1 MSRTDYTIEL
11 EALKDALHRLNQE
24 ELDLNHAMQTYQQ
37 GLKHHEHCVS
47 TLTKLEQSMDK
58 SAHNVDV
65 QHVEP
70 IELSLKDV
78 FTSLEGIEQSI
89 EELPESSLESCIEL
103 LVQAEHILSA
113 GYRQIDL
120 AAATLHDA
128 TNNNSHPIV
137 SSPSTEEVHR
147 V

>member
-1 MSRTDYTIEL
+1 MSTTDYTIEL
-11 EALKDALHRLNQE
+11 EALKSALHQLDQE

-37 GLKHHEHCVS
+37 GLKHHERCVN

-58 SAHNVDV
+58 DIHNVD
-65 QHVEP
+65 VEP

-78 FTSLEGIEQSI
+78 FTVTRRYRAMPSKNFRKATIEN
-89 EELPESSLESCIEL
+89 CIEL
-103 LVQAEHILSA
+103 LVQAERILSA

-120 AAATLHDA
+120 ASETLSNA
-128 TNNNSHPIV
+128 IENSTHSAV
-137 SSPSTEEVHR
+137 SNPCTEEVHR